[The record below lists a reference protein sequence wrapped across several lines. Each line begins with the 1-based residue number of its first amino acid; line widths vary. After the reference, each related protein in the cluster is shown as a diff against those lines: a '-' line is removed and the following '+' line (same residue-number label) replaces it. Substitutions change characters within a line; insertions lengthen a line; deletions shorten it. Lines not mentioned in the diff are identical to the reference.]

1 MREDVSV
8 QSAAKKDT
16 IIVDGQLVAKRYML
30 LTVAEAYETYKNEL
44 IGERVSRTTFFE
56 NRPKHVQLSTKMP
69 HNMCVCIYHANFN
82 FLINGCATVIKT
94 LPKTLESFL
103 ELTCCNI
110 KNENCM
116 TNTCENCETNVRSIV
131 PVKYLNNWDEIVKW
145 QHWRKVED
153 RITLSESVA
162 PLSDLFHEFEVQLS
176 IFKTHFFVKR
186 DHQNYFDST
195 RKNIK
200 PGELAIQIDF
210 AKNYRLLCQ
219 NEV

>member
-1 MREDVSV
+1 LD
-8 QSAAKKDT
+8 
-16 IIVDGQLVAKRYML
+16 
-30 LTVAEAYETYKNEL
+30 
-44 IGERVSRTTFFE
+44 
-56 NRPKHVQLSTKMP
+56 
-69 HNMCVCIYHANFN
+69 
-82 FLINGCATVIKT
+82 
-94 LPKTLESFL
+94 
-103 ELTCCNI
+103 
-110 KNENCM
+110 
-116 TNTCENCETNVRSIV
+116 CETNVRSIV

>member
-1 MREDVSV
+1 
-8 QSAAKKDT
+8 
-16 IIVDGQLVAKRYML
+16 
-30 LTVAEAYETYKNEL
+30 
-44 IGERVSRTTFFE
+44 
-56 NRPKHVQLSTKMP
+56 
-69 HNMCVCIYHANFN
+69 MCVCIYHANFN